1 MLEPVPEAAFSP
13 RARNERIIMTL
24 FGKDFVRSLVLGFAL
39 GSGVMVLTFGGQPAQ
54 AQALVMHVVA
64 QR

>member
-1 MLEPVPEAAFSP
+1 
-13 RARNERIIMTL
+13 MTL

-39 GSGVMVLTFGGQPAQ
+39 GTAVMAFSFGTQSAQ
-54 AQALVMHVVA
+54 ASVPVAA

>member
-1 MLEPVPEAAFSP
+1 MLEPVPEAVLPP
-13 RARNERIIMTL
+13 RDRNERPSMTL

-39 GSGVMVLTFGGQPAQ
+39 GSGVMALTFGVQPAQ
-54 AQALVMHVVA
+54 AQVPAVHAAA

>member
-1 MLEPVPEAAFSP
+1 
-13 RARNERIIMTL
+13 MTL

-39 GSGVMVLTFGGQPAQ
+39 GTGVMLLTFGVQPAQ
-54 AQALVMHVVA
+54 AQVPAASAGA